1 MPSGFKVDIIASWC
15 MVKNVELGTNVQIKC
30 SVCPL
35 SADSSSLMDI
45 LTKGMFLVFFISF
58 PMFSLVFHNQA
69 FREEQQWQCK
79 LWRL

>member
-1 MPSGFKVDIIASWC
+1 MSPEMPSGFKVDIIASWC

-45 LTKGMFLVFFISF
+45 LT
-58 PMFSLVFHNQA
+58 
-69 FREEQQWQCK
+69 
-79 LWRL
+79 